1 MCRDQILSN
10 DVKLHCPSMEFIFL
24 QNGIMKFMKYNIYIY
39 IYTFTNFNRMR
50 ILIAY
55 FVIKFLTE
63 IYFSIL
69 SFPKIY
75 IFLLSINRM
84 KLNYKFYCRK
94 IKIGKLQLVR
104 FIDYLTF
111 FMEKKFNPLRNRY

>member
-1 MCRDQILSN
+1 
-10 DVKLHCPSMEFIFL
+10 
-24 QNGIMKFMKYNIYIY
+24 MKFMKYNIYIY
-39 IYTFTNFNRMR
+39 IFANFNRMR

-94 IKIGKLQLVR
+94 IKIEKLQLVR
-104 FIDYLTF
+104 FVDYLTF

>member
-39 IYTFTNFNRMR
+39 IFANFNRMR

-63 IYFSIL
+63 IYFSIF

-75 IFLLSINRM
+75 ILSII
-84 KLNYKFYCRK
+84 Y
-94 IKIGKLQLVR
+94 
-104 FIDYLTF
+104 
-111 FMEKKFNPLRNRY
+111 